1 MCVQCGDPDGQR
13 PSCDRVREDEL
24 PTCIRDTLDAARA
37 GRPATEVTC
46 ISFRTLQDG
55 QEIVQMGP
63 PAELLNEGRAG
74 RPSARV
80 PAKELLVL
88 SVTVTET
95 TFDRVQ
101 SVSHVLVA
109 RVRSTNGTPSSDG
122 SSRRDEQVLRQ
133 TGDHANGC
141 DVDVVAS
148 PVETD
153 AHPRDLRQPSGEVEK
168 FCTPEFRGC
177 SRAARRRTCSVRRI
191 G

>member
-24 PTCIRDTLDAARA
+24 PTCIRDALDAARA

-63 PAELLNEGRAG
+63 PAELLTEDRTVT
-74 RPSARV
+74 PSARV

-101 SVSHVLVA
+101 SV
-109 RVRSTNGTPSSDG
+109 
-122 SSRRDEQVLRQ
+122 RQ
-133 TGDHANGC
+133 SAPG
-141 DVDVVAS
+141 
-148 PVETD
+148 
-153 AHPRDLRQPSGEVEK
+153 
-168 FCTPEFRGC
+168 
-177 SRAARRRTCSVRRI
+177 
-191 G
+191 